1 MASEANTGGITPA
14 ERARLAALLA
24 QATPGPWSVDV
35 DRPDEGELVIT
46 IPQIERTL
54 HHPEWAQRSERRRDM
69 ANARLIVAA
78 VNALPALLAACDAA
92 EAWQRRI
99 IDAIQPQRPE
109 DPPATL
115 GMDVHEAATVVA
127 VLDGLRERARDRKRR
142 ADEAEHRARD
152 AYRRGQERMREAAV
166 AKARSVADGS
176 AGNARGWG
184 ALHTAD
190 AIAALPITD
199 AEEVPRG

>member
-1 MASEANTGGITPA
+1 MATKAHTGIPPA

-78 VNALPALLAACDAA
+78 VNSLPALLAALDAA
-92 EAWQRRI
+92 EAHVH
-99 IDAIQPQRPE
+99 DALERVGALTRERDEVRQDALNAEREGQ
-109 DPPATL
+109 
-115 GMDVHEAATVVA
+115 MA
-127 VLDGLRERARDRKRR
+127 VRALREIRNLVASEVDVRDGTDGPRPNL
-142 ADEAEHRARD
+142 AMEVL
-152 AYRRGQERMREAAV
+152 AV
-166 AKARSVADGS
+166 VD
-176 AGNARGWG
+176 
-184 ALHTAD
+184 
-190 AIAALPITD
+190 AALPITD
-199 AEEVPRG
+199 AEEVVRG